1 MNVSVVIPAWNAA
14 ETIAATLDSLLAQG
28 HRGWEAIVVDDGS
41 GDGTAAIARD
51 YAERDRRIRLVQQD
65 RGGEASARNTGLAE
79 ARFDWLLFLDSDD
92 WIAPAYLARMTA
104 ELCADPALDAVH
116 CGYARVAADGTQ
128 LVDPYEAPEGDMFA
142 TWARRSA
149 FPVHACVVRRDLV
162 TDVGGF
168 DASLEKSADWDLWQR
183 VARTGARFGAVREPL
198 AFYRMRPS
206 SASLEAPKMLRD
218 GLRVL
223 RRGHA
228 PDARVSR
235 PHPDHANGAPPDQ
248 VRTQAWY
255 LLSWCA
261 GLMIARDQ
269 DARPLIELCDVEP
282 FPELHPPAVA
292 QAIWNAAPLPLCE
305 PPRIWTELWLRVHER
320 VDDFLGA
327 LEVASG
333 AEGLAARA
341 RAALVRS
348 VLSSSPAFAEVT
360 EELEEGEAHRQQMQ
374 GDLEWRDQRIREM
387 KTSLTERDERIQ
399 QMEGAITERDGRI
412 GQMEAAVA
420 ERDERIREAEASL
433 EERDERIR
441 QIVAAI
447 AERDDWAR
455 EMEAR
460 LAERDDRIQGMEE
473 RIARLDDEA
482 RSLAESR
489 DRVTAERNVLQA
501 SLERR
506 TGDFILNRLR
516 LRGVVHSA
524 TSLTSAWGQRLG
536 LAGLRIERA
545 LRPRRRRLMTT
556 VCWNFPIH
564 SQTFVYQELT
574 HLIRHGFDVR
584 LVYSKL
590 EPRDQLP
597 ARYGHLW
604 PLRRRLFLN
613 RAMHE
618 RNYQHYR
625 RRMEGRVET
634 LIVRLCA
641 ASGLTRDQVERHGN
655 FLEAFT
661 FTRMVEAYRP
671 DYLHSY
677 FFYDRS
683 LMALVAA
690 YLLELPR
697 GVSCYAD
704 HVLRDY
710 ELKVVPLHVELCD
723 VVIATSQRIREE
735 LMEIAPHVDPTKIL
749 VKPNGIDPDRF
760 PQTERKEP
768 GDGQPFRVVSVCR
781 IEPKKGLLDLVEAVH
796 LLRRRGI
803 NVEAHLVGAAD
814 EWSAASVEYAR
825 RLHER
830 VTDLGLVGAVHLEGR
845 QDLEGV
851 LRFHRLS
858 HMFVAPFVE
867 TESGDKD
874 GIPTA
879 LLEGMSSGLPAVAT
893 DAGSIR
899 EVVDEGR
906 DGLIVPQR
914 QPEALAD
921 AIEALLA
928 DPARRAEFGRH
939 AAASV
944 RRRFAADTLE
954 RLFHER
960 VEALLR
966 R

>member
-92 WIAPAYLARMTA
+92 WIAPAHLARMTA

-360 EELEEGEAHRQQMQ
+360 EELEEGEAHRRQMQ

-387 KTSLTERDERIQ
+387 KTSLTERDERI
-399 QMEGAITERDGRI
+399 
-412 GQMEAAVA
+412 
-420 ERDERIREAEASL
+420 
-433 EERDERIR
+433 R
-441 QIVAAI
+441 QIVTAI

-489 DRVTAERNVLQA
+489 DRMTAERNALEA

>member
-41 GDGTAAIARD
+41 SDGTATIARD

-65 RGGEASARNTGLAE
+65 RGGEASARNAGLAE

-104 ELCADPALDAVH
+104 ELNADPALDAVH

-168 DASLEKSADWDLWQR
+168 DPSLEKSADWDLWQR

-228 PDARVSR
+228 PDPRVSR

-282 FPELHPPAVA
+282 FPELYPPGVA
-292 QAIWNAAPLPLCE
+292 QSIWNAALLPLCE

-333 AEGLAARA
+333 AEGLAARV
-341 RAALVRS
+341 RGALVRS

-360 EELEEGEAHRQQMQ
+360 EELEEGEANRQQTQ

-399 QMEGAITERDGRI
+399 QME
-412 GQMEAAVA
+412 
-420 ERDERIREAEASL
+420 
-433 EERDERIR
+433 
-441 QIVAAI
+441 
-447 AERDDWAR
+447 
-455 EMEAR
+455 
-460 LAERDDRIQGMEE
+460 E
-473 RIARLDDEA
+473 RIACLDAEA

-489 DRVTAERNVLQA
+489 DRMTAERHALEA

-506 TGDFILNRLR
+506 TGDFVLNRLR

-584 LVYSKL
+584 LVYSKI

-613 RAMHE
+613 RGMHE
-618 RNYQHYR
+618 RDYQHYR
-625 RRMEGRVET
+625 RRMEGRVEA
-634 LIVRLCA
+634 LIERLCA
-641 ASGLTRDQVERHGN
+641 ASGLARDEVERHGN

-796 LLRRRGI
+796 LLRQRGI

-851 LRFHRLS
+851 LRFHGVS
-858 HMFVAPFVE
+858 HLFVAPFVE

-879 LLEGMSSGLPAVAT
+879 LLEGMCSGLPAVAT

-899 EVVDEGR
+899 EVVDENR

-914 QPEALAD
+914 QPSALAD
-921 AIEALLA
+921 AIETLLA
-928 DPARRAEFGRH
+928 DPVGRAEFGRN

-944 RRRFAADTLE
+944 RRRFAADSLE

-960 VEALLR
+960 VEALLKS
-966 R
+966 